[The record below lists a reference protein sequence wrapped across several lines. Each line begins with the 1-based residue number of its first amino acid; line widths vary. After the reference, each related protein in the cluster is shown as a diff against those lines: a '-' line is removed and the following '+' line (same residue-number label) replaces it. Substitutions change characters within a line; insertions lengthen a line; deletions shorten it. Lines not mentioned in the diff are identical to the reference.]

1 MSLRH
6 TLLGILDWT
15 TLHGYAL
22 RELAKGY
29 SWIYPMTN
37 ANIYPTLRQLEE
49 EGFVEHE
56 SEIHEGR
63 LRKVYSITADGRE
76 ELQRWLSDPTE
87 QRGVYRD
94 PELLKICLLRE
105 GGLAQPRR
113 WMRDS
118 REKLAKALRETEE
131 YLVGDGARLPR
142 FTRLVAE
149 HGRDILRLR
158 LDWYDRVLAEIDR
171 DAGAD
176 EGAEPG
182 AAPELTLLR
191 DGSSR

>member
-37 ANIYPTLRQLEE
+37 ANIYPTLRQLEG
-49 EGFVEHE
+49 EGFVEHR
-56 SEIHEGR
+56 SEVHEGR
-63 LRKVYSITADGRE
+63 LRKVYQITEAGRE
-76 ELQRWLSDPTE
+76 ELRRWLSDPTE

-105 GGLAQPRR
+105 GGMAAPRE
-113 WMRDS
+113 WMRAS
-118 REKLAKALRETEE
+118 RDRLETATRDTERFLE
-131 YLVGDGARLPR
+131 QSGAGLPK

-149 HGRDILRLR
+149 HGLDILHLR
-158 LDWYDRVLAEIDR
+158 LAWYDRVLGEIENELG
-171 DAGAD
+171 GA
-176 EGAEPG
+176 AEPPAL
-182 AAPELTLLR
+182 AATEAA
-191 DGSSR
+191 GSDRVR